1 MQLRSRSLT
10 VIILLAL
17 TVRPAGSVP
26 QRGLNQAASA
36 PTGPRTGLIV
46 GQVVDSTGAP
56 VPEAIVQ
63 MSLPQYAADLP
74 TTPKGRVMADQE
86 GRFFFSDLPAGDYYI
101 RASKDGYGG
110 GEYGQRRANGNG
122 QRFELA
128 ENERRV
134 DAKLTLWKYAV
145 IGGTVIDET
154 GEPVIGVSV
163 QALVKDVVN
172 GRTRYGNAD
181 LPYLTPSATT
191 DDRGMFRLSSLM
203 PGRYVIVVPSTQT
216 TVPAALLG
224 GVFQDYA
231 LRIEFSAAIAEIA
244 PLGQPRTQQVGDSAL
259 LTSNRAMIPPPLSPA
274 GRMAVYRTTYFPA
287 ATTAGAATPI
297 TVDGGEERTDLKI
310 ALRPVSAVKVSGRL
324 VTPDGSAPPPM
335 AIRLIGEASAE
346 VGEEGFET
354 ATGVS
359 DGSGRFTL
367 MGVPS
372 GEYVLKQAHR
382 LLSAAS
388 QGGTAWWAVQHLTV
402 ANSDIQDLTVSLRPA
417 FRVEGRIEFQ
427 GGTISPLPVR
437 PPLVMF
443 ETPFGDAGRMV
454 GQPGAAGTLS
464 FATLAVAGQYI
475 ARPSEQLGWFMKSIT
490 IDGKD
495 VTDRVFD
502 LQTDATNIVVT
513 FTDRAS
519 KVTGVVR
526 DARGVVSTT
535 AVVLVFPTN
544 PQQWSGYGFANYGA
558 TPRALKSALV
568 SRTGSYSLAGLP
580 VGDYFIVAIDDA
592 DADGWMD
599 PKTLEALARQ
609 ATKLAIVDVEA
620 KTIDLTVKVIR

>member
-1 MQLRSRSLT
+1 MAA
-10 VIILLAL
+10 LLLFAL
-17 TVRPAGSVP
+17 TVRAAGSAP
-26 QRGLNQAASA
+26 QRGLNQVDGV

-63 MSLPQYAADLP
+63 MSLPKYAADLP

-86 GRFFFSDLPAGDYYI
+86 GRFFFSDLPAGDYRI
-101 RASKDGYGG
+101 AATKDGYGG
-110 GEYGQRRANGNG
+110 GEYGQRRATGSG
-122 QRFELA
+122 QRFALA

-145 IGGTVIDET
+145 IGGTVTDEA

-172 GRTRYGNAD
+172 GRPKYGNVE
-181 LPYLTPSATT
+181 LGLMPTATT

-203 PGRYVIVVPSTQT
+203 PGPYVIVVPSTQT

-224 GVFQDYA
+224 TMFQDYA
-231 LRIEFSAAIAEIA
+231 LRVEFSAAVAEIA
-244 PLGQPRTQQVGDSAL
+244 PLGQPRTLQVGDSAL
-259 LTSNRAMIPPPLSPA
+259 LTLNRAMIPPPMSTA

-287 ATTAGAATPI
+287 ATSAGAATPI
-297 TVDGGEERTDLKI
+297 IVDGGEERTDLKI

-367 MGVPS
+367 LGVPP

-388 QGGTAWWAVQHLTV
+388 QGGTAWWASVHVTV
-402 ANSDIQDLTVSLRPA
+402 TNSDIQDLTVSVRPA
-417 FRVEGRIEFQ
+417 FRVEGRVELQ
-427 GGTISPLPVR
+427 GGTISPPPVR

-443 ETPFGDAGRMV
+443 ETPFGEAGRMV
-454 GQPGAAGTLS
+454 GQPGATGTLS

-475 ARPSEQLGWFMKSIT
+475 ARPSEQGGWFMKSILL
-490 IDGKD
+490 DGKD

-502 LQTDATNIVVT
+502 LQSDATNIVVT

-526 DARGVVSTT
+526 DGRGAVSST
-535 AVVLVFPTN
+535 AVVLAFPTN

-558 TPRALKSALV
+558 TPRTLKSALV

-580 VGDYFIVAIDDA
+580 AGDYYLVAIDDA

-599 PKTLEALARQ
+599 PKKLEVLGRQ
-609 ATKLAIVDVEA
+609 ATKLTIVDVEA
-620 KTIDLTVKVIR
+620 TTVDLTVKVIR

>member
-1 MQLRSRSLT
+1 MAA
-10 VIILLAL
+10 LLLFAL
-17 TVRPAGSVP
+17 TVRAAGSAP
-26 QRGLNQAASA
+26 QRGLNQVDGV

-46 GQVVDSTGAP
+46 GQVVDSTGVP

-63 MSLPQYAADLP
+63 MSLPKYPADLP
-74 TTPKGRVMADQE
+74 TTPKGRVIADQE

-110 GEYGQRRANGNG
+110 GEYGQRRATGSG
-122 QRFELA
+122 QRFALA
-128 ENERRV
+128 ENERRM

-145 IGGTVIDET
+145 IGGTVIDEA

-172 GRTRYGNAD
+172 GRTKYGNAE
-181 LPYLTPSATT
+181 LGYLMPTATT
-191 DDRGMFRLSSLM
+191 DDRGMFRLSQLM
-203 PGRYVIVVPSTQT
+203 PGRYVIAVPSTQT
-216 TVPAALLG
+216 TVPAGLLG
-224 GVFQDYA
+224 AMFQDYA
-231 LRIEFSAAIAEIA
+231 LRVEFSAAIAEVA

-259 LTSNRAMIPPPLSPA
+259 LTLNRAMIPPPVSPT
-274 GRMAVYRTTYFPA
+274 GRMAVYRTMYFPA

-310 ALRPVSAVKVSGRL
+310 GLRPVSAVKVSGRL
-324 VTPDGSAPPPM
+324 VTPDGSVPPPM
-335 AIRLIGEASAE
+335 SIRLIGEASAE

-367 MGVPS
+367 MGVPP

-388 QGGTAWWAVQHLTV
+388 QGGTAWWASVHVTV
-402 ANSDIQDLTVSLRPA
+402 ANTDIQDLTVPLRPA
-417 FRVEGRIEFQ
+417 LRVEGRIELL
-427 GGTISPLPVR
+427 GGTISPKPVR
-437 PPLVMF
+437 APLVMF
-443 ETPFGDAGRMV
+443 ETPFGEAGRMV
-454 GQPGAAGTLS
+454 GQSGAVGNLS

-475 ARPSEQLGWFMKSIT
+475 ARPQEPGGWFMKSI
-490 IDGKD
+490 ILDGKD

-502 LQTDATNIVVT
+502 LQSDATNIVVT

-519 KVTGVVR
+519 KVTGVVK
-526 DARGVVSTT
+526 DGRGAVSPT
-535 AVVLVFPTN
+535 AVVLVFPTD
-544 PQQWSGYGFANYGA
+544 PQRWSGYGSFSYGA
-558 TPRALKSALV
+558 NTRALKSALV
-568 SRTGSYSLAGLP
+568 SRTGTYSMEGLP

-609 ATKLAIVDVEA
+609 ATKLTIVDVEA
-620 KTIDLTVKVIR
+620 KTVDLTVKVIR